1 MLACLIVLLVATT
14 ARGEI
19 KLSPLERYTFA
30 DVSEAK
36 DLSGVIKLTDDL
48 LLVGSDETIFA
59 ETLQRTSAT
68 TFAVRERVDLLQEGE
83 IIRDDKGKAV
93 EIDIEGIAKEG
104 NIVYVIGSHSLKRKK
119 VDEDRSSKSQKKNRK
134 RLAEVVAEPS
144 RHHLIQLAFDSAT
157 SSLKRIGSKNLHGV
171 MAENPYLK
179 LAATIPSK
187 ENGLDIEGIAA
198 KDGKVY
204 VGFRGPVLRENHVPV
219 ARFEFDKPKEIKML
233 FINLGGRGI
242 RDMATVQDGFLIIG
256 GPVGE
261 LGSYVLYYWNG
272 MDAIYGKN
280 NTSKVVSLG
289 EIAPPEQA
297 KAEGLAVISETDS
310 TVRIMILYDGI
321 EGGAPEVYEL
331 TKTW

>member
-1 MLACLIVLLVATT
+1 MVACLIVLLVATT

-36 DLSGVIKLTDDL
+36 DLGD
-48 LLVGSDETIFA
+48 
-59 ETLQRTSAT
+59 
-68 TFAVRERVDLLQEGE
+68 
-83 IIRDDKGKAV
+83 
-93 EIDIEGIAKEG
+93 
-104 NIVYVIGSHSLKRKK
+104 
-119 VDEDRSSKSQKKNRK
+119 
-134 RLAEVVAEPS
+134 
-144 RHHLIQLAFDSAT
+144 
-157 SSLKRIGSKNLHGV
+157 
-171 MAENPYLK
+171 
-179 LAATIPSK
+179 
-187 ENGLDIEGIAA
+187 
-198 KDGKVY
+198 
-204 VGFRGPVLRENHVPV
+204 
-219 ARFEFDKPKEIKML
+219 
-233 FINLGGRGI
+233 
-242 RDMATVQDGFLIIG
+242 
-256 GPVGE
+256 